1 MFFLHE
7 FNCDLHFHGLYS
19 GGVSKNML
27 LPVIAEQSLLKGLHV
42 CSTAD
47 ITHAKWFEHVKENI
61 AEESNGCFKAKNA
74 EVFFIVGT
82 EIQCNDRVH
91 NLVYLPDLAEA
102 QNLREKLKG
111 FGILDS
117 WGCGRP
123 RLRLSSEMLAEKVQD
138 CHGIVGP
145 AHAFTPYFSVYAHFD
160 SVKDCY
166 KSQHK
171 NIHFMELGLSADSY
185 FADLI
190 ADNHNY
196 QFLTCSDSHSPWP
209 HRIGREF
216 TRIKMK
222 EPNFKELKKALEEKE
237 EKLVTLNAGLD
248 PREGKYHMTACND
261 CYLRFSMQDAIAFRW
276 RCPKCGADIKRGVR
290 DRIEML
296 ASTKEETHPSFR
308 PPYLHLLPLAEII
321 QLTLGTKQVE
331 APEVQSLWKN
341 FVERFGNEIAALVD
355 APVEELKEVHEQTAL
370 NVDAFRKGFV
380 VYSPGGGGQ
389 YGIPFICK
397 STEDCKKKEK
407 ELETGLKEQQK
418 FKGQKTL
425 GEF

>member
-1 MFFLHE
+1 MKE
-7 FNCDLHFHGLYS
+7 FNCDLHYHGLYS

-27 LPVIAEQSLLKGLHV
+27 LPVIAENAVLKGLHV

-47 ITHAKWFEHVKENI
+47 ITHAKWFAHVKESI

-74 EVFFIVGT
+74 EVNFIVGT
-82 EIQCNDRVH
+82 EIQCSDRVH

-102 QNLREKLKG
+102 QNLREKLKS

-123 RLRLSSEMLAEKVQD
+123 RLRLSSEMLAEKVQE
-138 CHGIVGP
+138 CNGIIGP
-145 AHAFTPYFSVYAHFD
+145 AHAFTPYYSVYAHFD
-160 SVKDCY
+160 SIASCY
-166 KSQHK
+166 KSQAK
-171 NIHFMELGLSADSY
+171 NIRFMELGLSADSY

-222 EPNFKELKKALEEKE
+222 EPSFKALKKALEEKD

-248 PREGKYHMTACND
+248 PREGKYHLTACNA
-261 CYLRFSMQDAIAFRW
+261 CYEKYSIEEAERLRW
-276 RCPKCGADIKRGVR
+276 KCAKCDGTIKRGVR

-296 ASTKEETHPSFR
+296 ATLKEEKHPAFR
-308 PPYLHLLPLAEII
+308 PPYLHLLSLAEII
-321 QLTLGTKQVE
+321 QITLKAKKIEDE
-331 APEVQSLWKN
+331 AVQLLWKK
-341 FVERFGNEIAALVD
+341 FVEKFGNEIAALVD
-355 APVEELKEVHEQTAL
+355 VQIVELQEVHAETAA
-370 NVDAFRKGFV
+370 NIDAFRKGFV
-380 VYSPGGGGQ
+380 QYIPGGGGQ
-389 YGIPFICK
+389 YGIPLICK
-397 STEDCKKKEK
+397 TKEELLGAEREVERKLKAAGGTKK
-407 ELETGLKEQQK
+407 
-418 FKGQKTL
+418 QKTL